1 MNISLDVESEGV
13 GAGASP
19 PGKKHKNIRR
29 NTIWITLGQGGRLF
43 IQAAYF
49 TLIARSLG
57 VSNYGAFVGA
67 VALVGSLYPFG
78 ALGRGN
84 LLIKSVTRDQSTFG
98 RAWGDA
104 LLTTWLVGPILTGVV
119 FVAAHFLLPPSVPKT
134 LALVVALSDILGL
147 NLITISGQAFQSFE
161 RLGWTATINALISA
175 SRLTGAL
182 ILYAFNH
189 HPSVLQWGYMYLATT
204 AVVTVFSCLLV
215 SVKLG
220 WPAFHFPDKWGEFV
234 EGIYF
239 SISLAAQTIY
249 NDIDKTMLVKL
260 STLAASGIYG
270 AAYRII
276 DVSFAPVSAA
286 LYATYPGLFREGASG
301 LAASLAYAKPVLKKA
316 GMYAGGVTCALLLG
330 AGLVPY
336 VLGKQFHDSAEALRW
351 LAPLPI
357 LKAGHYF
364 ISDSLAGAGHQRERS
379 FIQIGVAVFNIL
391 LNLWIIPRYSW
402 RGAAWSS
409 LASDGLLLLSVA
421 TLAWIILRRELAQA
435 SLSQQIA

>member
-1 MNISLDVESEGV
+1 MSN
-13 GAGASP
+13 
-19 PGKKHKNIRR
+19 NIRR
-29 NTIWITLGQGGRLF
+29 NTIWITIGQGGRLV
-43 IQAAYF
+43 IQATYF

-84 LLIKSVTRDQSTFG
+84 LLIKSVTRDNTTFPKC
-98 RAWGDA
+98 WGDA
-104 LLTTWLVGPILTGVV
+104 LLTTWICGPVLTGVV
-119 FVAAHFLLPPSVPKT
+119 LLAALFILPPTVPKT
-134 LALVVALSDILGL
+134 LALVVALADILGL
-147 NLITISGQAFQSFE
+147 NLITICGQAFQSFE
-161 RLGWTATINALISA
+161 RLGWTATINVLISA

-182 ILYAFNH
+182 ILYGFNH
-189 HPSVLQWGYMYLATT
+189 HPAVLQWGYMYLVTT
-204 AVVTVFSCLLV
+204 AAVTIFSCLLV
-215 SVKLG
+215 NAKLG
-220 WPAFHFPDKWGEFV
+220 KPVFHLPNTWADLI
-234 EGIYF
+234 EGVYF

-249 NDIDKTMLVKL
+249 NDIDKTMLVRF

-286 LYATYPGLFREGASG
+286 LYATYPGLFREGAAG
-301 LAASLAYAKPVLKKA
+301 LASSLAYAKPVLKRA
-316 GMYAGGVTCALLLG
+316 AMYSGAVTCSLLLG

-336 VLGKQFHDSAEALRW
+336 ILGQQFHNSAEALRW
-351 LAPLPI
+351 LAPLPM

-364 ISDSLAGAGHQRERS
+364 ISDALAGAGHQRERS
-379 FIQIGVAVFNIL
+379 LVQIGVAVFNIL

-409 LASDGLLLLSVA
+409 LASDGLLLASVGG
-421 TLAWIILRRELAQA
+421 LAWIILRRDLARTA
-435 SLSQQIA
+435 LEPVNSHK